1 MIIYSNVKESIKN
14 ELVDAK
20 SIWIASAM
28 ISYNG
33 WLFLQKNL
41 PKEATQNYLIGIDL
55 ATDPKVF
62 ESIFSDTNLNARVYE
77 TKYTFHPKVYL
88 IQKTDSSFTAFIG
101 SSNTTSWGLEKNVE
115 MNFQIND
122 QAECYKLLVWFKN
135 LYSKG
140 HLIDGKFIDEYKDRF
155 VKIAIKAKEIDKE
168 IKNVKAS
175 FSNDEEIFFSKNQH
189 EIFNSRYHRVNT
201 TNIKEIRRE
210 VREKFVK
217 LHQLIYPQFKA
228 YGLVDLHSHHQ
239 SREIVSRH
247 FFNPWSGNYI
257 NAMWLHYGKS
267 LNHLKTYTTKDKSI
281 NKPDSFINN
290 IRMQVIIHED
300 DLGIWLV
307 LGRNNGSRKDREH
320 FRLQMQNKVFQ
331 QNFFDAFKKLGNEY
345 WINLPNAPAIKNIKT
360 PSDLVQEM
368 NKETIEQYFII
379 GCNINWQD
387 KRLSTENISS
397 TILEGFSKLYPLYE
411 MMRHV

>member
-1 MIIYSNVKESIKN
+1 MIIHSNVKESIKK
-14 ELVDAK
+14 ELVNAK
-20 SIWIASAM
+20 SIWVASAM
-28 ISYNG
+28 ISYKG
-33 WLFLQKNL
+33 WLFLQQNL
-41 PKEATQNYLIGIDL
+41 PKEASQNYLIGIDL

-62 ESIFSDTNLNARVYE
+62 EAIYTDTNLNARVYE

-88 IQKTDSSFTAFIG
+88 IQKTDNSFTAFIG
-101 SSNTTSWGLEKNVE
+101 SSNTTNWGLEKNVE

-122 QAECYKLLVWFKN
+122 VAECQKLLVWFKN
-135 LYSKG
+135 LYLKG
-140 HLIDGKFIDEYKDRF
+140 HMIDQKFINEYKIKF
-155 VKIAIKAKEIDKE
+155 KKAAGKAKEIERE
-168 IKNVKAS
+168 INNIKAG
-175 FSNDEEIFFSKNQH
+175 FFNDGEMFFSKNQH
-189 EIFNSRYHRVNT
+189 EIFNGRYHRVNT
-201 TNIKEIRRE
+201 PDIKKIRRE
-210 VREKFVK
+210 VREKFLK

-228 YGLVDLHSHHQ
+228 YGLSDLYSHHQ

-300 DLGIWLV
+300 DIGIWLV

-320 FRLQMQNKVFQ
+320 FRQQMQNKVFQ
-331 QNFFDAFKKLGNEY
+331 QKFFDALKKLGNEY
-345 WINLPNAPAIKNIKT
+345 WINVPDAPAIQNFKT
-360 PSDLVQEM
+360 PADLVKET
-368 NKETIEQYFII
+368 NKETLEQYFII
-379 GCNINWQD
+379 GCNIHLQD

-397 TILEGFSKLYPLYE
+397 TVLKEFSKLYLLYE